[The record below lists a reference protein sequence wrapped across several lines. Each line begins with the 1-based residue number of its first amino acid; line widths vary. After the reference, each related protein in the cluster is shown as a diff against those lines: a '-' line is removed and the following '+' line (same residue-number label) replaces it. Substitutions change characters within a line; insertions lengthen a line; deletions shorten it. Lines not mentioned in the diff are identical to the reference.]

1 LAIIETT
8 HRNIGG
14 HARSPMTLSQQTVR
28 FVTTQDQVRLAWAR
42 CGAPSAP
49 AMVKAANWITHLEYD
64 WESPVWRHW
73 VRFLCEHFQL
83 LRYDERGCGLSQ
95 QDVENLDTGNWLP
108 DLEAVVD
115 AARPAEPFVLLG
127 ISQGAAASVAY
138 AARHPEKV
146 SHLVLYGGYVR
157 GWALRGNP
165 DHAREYSALVDFAE
179 LAWGR
184 PDPLYRRLFTKRFL
198 PAGSEEQL
206 HWFDEL
212 CAKTVRP
219 AMAGRLLR
227 SRGLADAT
235 DLLGRVRVP
244 TLVVHARGDLV
255 SPISQGQQLAAGIPN
270 AEFVQVDSPN
280 HILLEHEPAW
290 QRFQEAVLDFT
301 GVKSRVESRVFDSLA
316 PREREI
322 LSRLVGGLSN
332 TEIGKALFISEKTV
346 RNQLTRIFEKLGV
359 SNRAQAIVFAR
370 DHGFQA
376 GE

>member
-1 LAIIETT
+1 MA
-8 HRNIGG
+8 
-14 HARSPMTLSQQTVR
+14 LSQQTVR
-28 FVTTQDQVRLAWAR
+28 FVTTRDQVRLAWAQ
-42 CGAPSAP
+42 CGAAAPSAP

-73 VRFLCEHFQL
+73 VRFLCEHFRL

-95 QDVENLDTGNWLP
+95 QDVESLDTSNWLP

-115 AARPAEPFVLLG
+115 AAGPAEPFVLLG
-127 ISQGAAASVAY
+127 ISQGACASIAY
-138 AARHPEKV
+138 AVSHPEKV

-157 GWALRGNP
+157 GWALRENP
-165 DHAREYSALVDFAE
+165 DHVREYSALVDFAE

-206 HWFDEL
+206 QRFDQL
-212 CAKTVRP
+212 CARTVRP

-227 SRGLADAT
+227 SRGQADAA
-235 DLLGRVRVP
+235 DLLARVRVP

-255 SPISQGQQLAAGIPN
+255 SPISQGQQLAAGIPG

-290 QRFQEAVLDFT
+290 QRFQEVVLDFT
-301 GVKSRVESRVFDSLA
+301 GVRSRAGNQVFDRLA

-322 LSRLVGGLSN
+322 LAKLVGGLSN

-346 RNQLTRIFEKLGV
+346 RNQLTRIFGKLGV
-359 SNRAQAIVFAR
+359 ANRAQAIVFAR
-370 DHGFQA
+370 DHGFRVD
-376 GE
+376 G

>member
-1 LAIIETT
+1 MA
-8 HRNIGG
+8 
-14 HARSPMTLSQQTVR
+14 LSQQTVR
-28 FVTTQDQVRLAWAR
+28 FVTTQDQVRLAWAQ
-42 CGAPSAP
+42 CGAAAAP
-49 AMVKAANWITHLEYD
+49 AMVKAANWISHLEYD

-73 VRFLCEHFQL
+73 VRFLSEHFRL

-115 AARPAEPFVLLG
+115 AARSVEPFVLLG
-127 ISQGAAASVAY
+127 ISQGACASIAY
-138 AARHPEKV
+138 AVKHPEKV

-157 GWALRGNP
+157 GWALRENP
-165 DHAREYSALVDFAE
+165 DHVREYSALVDFAE

-206 HWFDEL
+206 QWFDEL
-212 CAKTVRP
+212 CARTVRP

-255 SPISQGQQLAAGIPN
+255 SPLSQGQQLAAGIPG

-280 HILLEHEPAW
+280 HILLAQEPAW
-290 QRFQEAVLDFT
+290 QRFQDVVLDFT
-301 GVKSRVESRVFDSLA
+301 GVKSRAGDRVFDRLA

-322 LSRLVGGLSN
+322 LAKLVGGLSN

-346 RNQLTRIFEKLGV
+346 RNQLTRIFDKLGV
-359 SNRAQAIVFAR
+359 ANRAQAIVFAR
-370 DHGFQA
+370 DHGFRF
-376 GE
+376 EE

>member
-1 LAIIETT
+1 
-8 HRNIGG
+8 
-14 HARSPMTLSQQTVR
+14 
-28 FVTTQDQVRLAWAR
+28 
-42 CGAPSAP
+42 
-49 AMVKAANWITHLEYD
+49 MVKAANWITHLEYD

-73 VRFLCEHFQL
+73 VRFLCEHFRL

-95 QDVENLDTGNWLP
+95 QDVENLDTSNWLP

-115 AARPAEPFVLLG
+115 AAGPAEPFVLLG
-127 ISQGAAASVAY
+127 ISQGACASIAY
-138 AARHPEKV
+138 AVSHPEKV

-157 GWALRGNP
+157 GWALRENP
-165 DHAREYSALVDFAE
+165 DHVREYSALVDFAE

-206 HWFDEL
+206 QWFDEL
-212 CAKTVRP
+212 CARTVRP

-227 SRGLADAT
+227 SRGQADAA
-235 DLLGRVRVP
+235 DLLARVRVP

-255 SPISQGQQLAAGIPN
+255 SPISQGQQLAAGIPG

-290 QRFQEAVLDFT
+290 QRFQEVVLDFT
-301 GVKSRVESRVFDSLA
+301 GVRSRAGNQVFDRLA

-322 LSRLVGGLSN
+322 LAKLVGGLSN

-346 RNQLTRIFEKLGV
+346 RNQLTRIFGKLGV
-359 SNRAQAIVFAR
+359 ANRAQAIVFAR
-370 DHGFQA
+370 DHGFRVD
-376 GE
+376 G

>member
-1 LAIIETT
+1 MA
-8 HRNIGG
+8 
-14 HARSPMTLSQQTVR
+14 LSQQTIR
-28 FVTTQDQVRLAWAR
+28 FVTTQDEVRLAWAQ
-42 CGAPSAP
+42 CGPGVASAP

-95 QDVENLDTGNWLP
+95 QDVQDVSSANWLP

-127 ISQGAAASVAY
+127 ISQGACASIAY
-138 AARHPEKV
+138 AVRHPEKV

-157 GWALRGNP
+157 GWALRENP
-165 DHAREYSALVDFAE
+165 DHVREYSALVDFAE

-184 PDPLYRRLFTKRFL
+184 ADPLYRRLFTKRFL

-206 HWFDEL
+206 QWFDEL

-219 AMAGRLLR
+219 TMAGRLLR
-227 SRGLADAT
+227 SRGQADAA
-235 DLLGRVRVP
+235 DLLGQVRVP

-255 SPISQGQQLAAGIPN
+255 SPISQGQQLAAGIPG

-290 QRFQEAVLDFT
+290 QRFQDAVLDFT
-301 GVKSRVESRVFDSLA
+301 GVKSRAEDRLFDRLA

-322 LSRLVGGLSN
+322 LAKLVGGLSN

-346 RNQLTRIFEKLGV
+346 RNQLTRIFDKLGV
-359 SNRAQAIVFAR
+359 ANRAQAIVFAR
-370 DHGFQA
+370 DHGFRVD
-376 GE
+376 E